1 MLPGAMPSSMGGGGG
16 GSPSPVELRGALA
29 GPVDPALREQQL
41 QQELL
46 ALKQQQQL
54 QKQLLFAEFQKQHD
68 HLTRQHEVQLQ
79 KHLKVSEGGAG
90 GPPRR
95 PTPAR
100 TWLTLPPSPLHP
112 CSSSRRCW
120 QPRGSRSWSS
130 SGSGSSNGRRSWRSS
145 GWSSSCSSCE
155 TRRRAKRVRPR
166 ASWGWPGLPPHPGS
180 PGCGGPGC
188 DLPGQLCPVLQVPS
202 PALR

>member
-1 MLPGAMPSSMGGGGG
+1 MLPGAMPSSMAGGGG

-79 KHLKVSEGGAG
+79 KHLKVSKGGVG
-90 GPPRR
+90 GPPRPLT
-95 PTPAR
+95 PTWTCSPC
-100 TWLTLPPSPLHP
+100 LPVLPPACL
-112 CSSSRRCW
+112 CSSSRCW
-120 QPRGSRSWSS
+120 QPKGSRSWSS
-130 SGSGSSNGRRSWRSS
+130 SGSGSSSGRKSWRSS
-145 GWSSSCSSCE
+145 G
-155 TRRRAKRVRPR
+155 
-166 ASWGWPGLPPHPGS
+166 
-180 PGCGGPGC
+180 
-188 DLPGQLCPVLQVPS
+188 
-202 PALR
+202 